1 MAYSSEDLE
10 RFKSYEKVHLRGVD
24 DDLSIRNKIETL
36 NKKERNKWYML
47 WINVLAIVFF
57 SYSHYFEITALGDT
71 IYFILLVVFT
81 INVAL
86 IFLQKKQIRELIEFY
101 ETQHFSV
108 R

>member
-24 DDLSIRNKIETL
+24 DDLPIHQKMDALE
-36 NKKERNKWYML
+36 KKYRNKWYML
-47 WINVLAIVFF
+47 WFNVLAILFF
-57 SYSHYFEITALGDT
+57 SYSYYFDITALGDT
-71 IYFILLVVFT
+71 IYIILLVVFT

-101 ETQHFSV
+101 KTL
-108 R
+108 